1 MDENRQLMIET
12 LEEMKNYIPKVLEAI
27 NGMVR
32 NFQTDN
38 EQDGIKVF
46 GPFTEGIQW
55 ILEAL
60 SLTKDLQQESGMDI
74 DITDINNTLKEM
86 LEGWENG
93 DYILISDLLE
103 YEIYPLLKKWYEEL
117 QKLPTE

>member
-12 LEEMKNYIPKVLEAI
+12 LEEMKNYIPKVLDAI
-27 NGMVR
+27 TGMVR

-46 GPFTEGIQW
+46 DPFTEGIQW

-60 SLTKDLQQESGMDI
+60 SLTKDLQQELVMDI
-74 DITDINNTLKEM
+74 DITEINNTLKEM